1 MQNQYKSLKKQDYTS
16 IINENLL
23 KGTKQCMKK
32 KNTNKNS
39 NYPFFNEMKQVKYEF
54 KKMVDEMP
62 DEEFAIFMLHFIEW
76 LEELEGEEFDDYD
89 EEIEDLPF

>member
-1 MQNQYKSLKKQDYTS
+1 
-16 IINENLL
+16 
-23 KGTKQCMKK
+23 MKK
-32 KNTNKNS
+32 KSTNKNS

-54 KKMVDEMP
+54 KKMIDEMP

-89 EEIEDLPF
+89 EEFEDLPF